1 MRYLTV
7 VLIAIFGSTIIKA
20 QTYEVGLYG
29 GGANYI
35 GDVGST
41 TFIAPNAP
49 AIGGIFK
56 WNRSNR
62 HSFRFT
68 ALFAQLEGDDEDSD
82 DSRRQERGLEFSN
95 SIIELSLGLEYTFW
109 EFDLFKSR
117 NPSTPYLYTGITV
130 INQDDLTINGAGN
143 TILSLGGSWDFV
155 IPMVIGYKIAINT
168 KFILALEVGAR
179 YALSDNLDGSSPE
192 NNNEVLSFGNINND
206 DWYMFTGFTLT
217 YTFGRKPC
225 FCAF

>member
-20 QTYEVGLYG
+20 QTYEAGLYG

-49 AIGGIFK
+49 VIGGILK

-62 HSFRFT
+62 HSFRFS
-68 ALFAQLEGDDEDSD
+68 ALFAQLEGNDEDSD
-82 DSRRQERGLEFSN
+82 DNRRQQRGLEFSN

-109 EFDLFKSR
+109 EFDLFKDR

-130 INQDDLTINGAGN
+130 INQDDLTINEAGD
-143 TILSLGGSWDFV
+143 TILSVGGSWDFV
-155 IPMVIGYKIAINT
+155 IPMVIGYKIALNT

-179 YALSDNLDGSSPE
+179 YALSDNLDGSFPE
-192 NNNEVLSFGNINND
+192 NNSEVLSFGNINND

>member
-1 MRYLTV
+1 MNCICQHNIV
-7 VLIAIFGSTIIKA
+7 IFA
-20 QTYEVGLYG
+20 NFYEAGLYG

-49 AIGGIFK
+49 VIGGILK

-62 HSFRFT
+62 HSFRFS
-68 ALFAQLEGDDEDSD
+68 ALFAQLEGNDEDSD
-82 DSRRQERGLEFSN
+82 DNRRQQRGLEFSN

-109 EFDLFKSR
+109 EFDLFKDR

-130 INQDDLTINGAGN
+130 INQDDLTINEAGD
-143 TILSLGGSWDFV
+143 TILSVGGSWDFV
-155 IPMVIGYKIAINT
+155 IPMVIGYKIALNT

-179 YALSDNLDGSSPE
+179 YALSDNLDGSFPE
-192 NNNEVLSFGNINND
+192 NNSEVLSFGNINND
-206 DWYMFTGFTLT
+206 DWYMFTEKTNGHI
-217 YTFGRKPC
+217 RSN
-225 FCAF
+225 

>member
-1 MRYLTV
+1 M
-7 VLIAIFGSTIIKA
+7 KA
-20 QTYEVGLYG
+20 QTYEAGLYG

-41 TFIAPNAP
+41 TFIAPNASV
-49 AIGGIFK
+49 IGGIFK
-56 WNRSNR
+56 WNRSDR
-62 HSFRFT
+62 HSFRFS

-82 DSRRQERGLEFSN
+82 DNRRQERGLEFSN

-109 EFDLFKSR
+109 EFDLFKAS
-117 NPSTPYLYTGITV
+117 NPSSPYLYTGITV

-143 TILSLGGSWDFV
+143 TILSLGGAWDFV
-155 IPMVIGYKIAINT
+155 IPMVIGYKIALNT
-168 KFILALEVGAR
+168 NFIFALEIGAR
-179 YALSDNLDGSSPE
+179 YAISDNLDGSSPE
-192 NNNEVLSFGNINND
+192 NNNEALSFGNINND